1 MLARP
6 AFASRQEQVSRIGDA
21 DFWWP
26 YVAEILA
33 QHGLTDAGVQP
44 VAGHNATYPTFLCGE
59 VVVKLFGN
67 SPWWRGSHEAERA
80 ALALVAADPEILAP
94 RLLGA
99 VQLFE
104 AGEATWPYLLIS
116 RVPGVASWRADL
128 SPEQRLLLAS
138 DVGRQLRRVHALRP
152 SAEVATDAAWPAL
165 DIAGAARRSSL
176 PPHLVAQVDGYVARL
191 RTTDRVLLH
200 GDLVANHAY
209 VDEAGRLVGIID
221 WGDATVTDRHYE
233 LIQVYR
239 DLLGCDRVLFRAF
252 LEAAEWPVG
261 KDFPYRT
268 MRLALY
274 RQAVGLAQHDSMDVF
289 QPIAAAYPLQE
300 IATLDELADV
310 LFGV

>member
-99 VQLFE
+99 GQLFE
-104 AGEATWPYLLIS
+104 AGEATWPGS
-116 RVPGVASWRADL
+116 FDESTRCGRRPRSPRTRRGRRWTSQVP
-128 SPEQRLLLAS
+128 P
-138 DVGRQLRRVHALRP
+138 
-152 SAEVATDAAWPAL
+152 
-165 DIAGAARRSSL
+165 GAARCRRTWSPRSMATS
-176 PPHLVAQVDGYVARL
+176 PDSARL
-191 RTTDRVLLH
+191 T
-200 GDLVANHAY
+200 
-209 VDEAGRLVGIID
+209 
-221 WGDATVTDRHYE
+221 
-233 LIQVYR
+233 
-239 DLLGCDRVLFRAF
+239 AF
-252 LEAAEWPVG
+252 SCTAIWSPIT
-261 KDFPYRT
+261 PT
-268 MRLALY
+268 WTRLA
-274 RQAVGLAQHDSMDVF
+274 GWSGSSTG
-289 QPIAAAYPLQE
+289 
-300 IATLDELADV
+300 ATRR
-310 LFGV
+310 